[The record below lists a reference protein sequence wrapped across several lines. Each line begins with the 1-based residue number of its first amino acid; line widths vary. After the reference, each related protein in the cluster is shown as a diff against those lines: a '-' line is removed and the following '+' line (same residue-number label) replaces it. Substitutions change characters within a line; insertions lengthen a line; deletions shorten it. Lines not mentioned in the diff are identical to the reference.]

1 MKKTG
6 MVVLMA
12 LLCLPIG
19 AKAVREGV
27 VENAPMVEV
36 RETASYLPSVRQEKA
51 ETDWMLEEA
60 YTEIDTTEMMYA
72 DIGRWLTSNCRLTM
86 GERKRMEKLMA
97 AYAAGERTGDG
108 ASVLEAKKRVRVGV
122 YALDPKEYDG
132 ERVLLLLPGN
142 CLTD

>member
-86 GERKRMEKLMA
+86 GDAQAHGKADGGLCGGRANRRRRKC
-97 AYAAGERTGDG
+97 AGSE
-108 ASVLEAKKRVRVGV
+108 EARPRRRIC
-122 YALDPKEYDG
+122 A
-132 ERVLLLLPGN
+132 
-142 CLTD
+142 

>member
-6 MVVLMA
+6 FAVLMA

-60 YTEIDTTEMMYA
+60 YTEIDRTKMKYA
-72 DIGRWLTSNCRLTM
+72 DSGR
-86 GERKRMEKLMA
+86 
-97 AYAAGERTGDG
+97 
-108 ASVLEAKKRVRVGV
+108 
-122 YALDPKEYDG
+122 
-132 ERVLLLLPGN
+132 
-142 CLTD
+142 

>member
-6 MVVLMA
+6 LAVLMA
-12 LLCLPIG
+12 LFCLPIG

-36 RETASYLPSVRQEKA
+36 WETASYLPSVRQEKA

-86 GERKRMEKLMA
+86 GAQAHGKA
-97 AYAAGERTGDG
+97 DG
-108 ASVLEAKKRVRVGV
+108 GLCG
-122 YALDPKEYDG
+122 G
-132 ERVLLLLPGN
+132 
-142 CLTD
+142 